1 MQLVIEAKIARRQ
14 SNRRYPL
21 RVSVTNSAI
30 FSGLRAVMAG
40 QTGFFL
46 GKLVVLRGR
55 TGERGGVTGFASG
68 CPARQVPS
76 MRENQV
82 LAGGHAKSMR
92 KQGRRDSQP
101 ESQF

>member
-76 MRENQV
+76 MRENQF